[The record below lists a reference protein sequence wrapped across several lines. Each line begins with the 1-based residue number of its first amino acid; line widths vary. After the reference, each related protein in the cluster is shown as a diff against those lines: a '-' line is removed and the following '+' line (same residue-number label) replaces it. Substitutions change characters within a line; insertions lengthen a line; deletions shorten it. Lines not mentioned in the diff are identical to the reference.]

1 MDSLSQLMRF
11 YGVGGGMSAEGLRRY
26 LEDGLPVSGAGRAD
40 LARGEELDVYDP
52 DISGL
57 LLGLGFRIQVL
68 VGGVDGS
75 VVAHPV
81 RGVSG
86 PLFVVFRTVVR
97 SEVRDGRGRVVQPE
111 VGHFEPLFPRGV
123 APADVVPAGAGSPVR
138 TSAGSVLVDS
148 NALSGAQRGVLDGLG
163 RYAGEMVVDGDA
175 WFGSMIQ
182 AAGEHQGRTG
192 TVAVMAGMRPADLRA
207 WLLLEL
213 DNVALSRNSVY
224 AVAAARGEGQY
235 EAFLAAL
242 GRPGGYHPLFE
253 VLVDVAAGLL
263 DVRLHVVTPEGV
275 TVSSGRAGD
284 PGLYVV
290 RTEGGHYLPALA
302 GSRLGEPVEGDVEPS
317 WPLFLPPGAD
327 LLSTVD
333 TGGVSGEV
341 VVVGSGAGEPVG
353 VLRAV
358 RRAAGGVD
366 QPVVVVSVPPGGSP
380 DAGQVDAVR
389 TLLNVYGWRGRV
401 PVVVTRGR
409 LAPLES
415 LLDLYGVSA
424 VYQTSAVGGG
434 LGGRSGGLAALN
446 LSNAWV
452 LRRPAGEPAAAGL
465 SSEVLSA
472 ELLQA
477 AAGRRRPVFDR
488 PSTPVAS
495 FLSVPLRDTSRIRET
510 YDTYRALLAPDLPQ
524 VQQIVSRDPAFAGHQ
539 AVLGLAELGQ
549 FDAAVAY
556 LQAGD
561 DRPDVIAA
569 PLLNIDRDA
578 TPVERQRAVVGML
591 PHLAALAR
599 AVSHDLASEAIL
611 LAVADLITE
620 NRSQE
625 DVRNDIWFH
634 KNLLPKDGRLRVGW
648 VTHLTELTQQLPE
661 HTDSLGWVA
670 SAIMNCPD

>member
-1 MDSLSQLMRF
+1 MAGPGTLSQ
-11 YGVGGGMSAEGLRRY
+11 
-26 LEDGLPVSGAGRAD
+26 
-40 LARGEELDVYDP
+40 
-52 DISGL
+52 
-57 LLGLGFRIQVL
+57 
-68 VGGVDGS
+68 
-75 VVAHPV
+75 
-81 RGVSG
+81 
-86 PLFVVFRTVVR
+86 
-97 SEVRDGRGRVVQPE
+97 
-111 VGHFEPLFPRGV
+111 
-123 APADVVPAGAGSPVR
+123 
-138 TSAGSVLVDS
+138 
-148 NALSGAQRGVLDGLG
+148 AQQRVLDELG
-163 RYAGEMVVDGDA
+163 RYAGEMVLDGDA

-182 AAGEHQGRTG
+182 AAGELQGRTG
-192 TVAVMAGMRPADLRA
+192 TVALMAGMTPADLRA

-213 DNVALSRNSVY
+213 DNMALSRNSVY
-224 AVAAARGEGQY
+224 AVAAAQGEGQY

-263 DVRLHVVTPEGV
+263 DVRLHVITPEGV

-284 PGLYVV
+284 PELYVV
-290 RTEGGHYLPALA
+290 RTGSGHYLPALA
-302 GSRLGEPVEGDVEPS
+302 GNRPDEPVERDVEPS
-317 WPLFLPPGAD
+317 WPLFLPPGAE
-327 LLSTVD
+327 LLSTMD
-333 TGGVSGEV
+333 TGNVSGEV

-353 VLRAV
+353 VLSAV
-358 RRAAGGVD
+358 RRAAAGVD

-380 DAGQVDAVR
+380 DAAQVDTVR

-401 PVVVTRGR
+401 PVVVTRGS
-409 LAPLES
+409 LTPLES
-415 LLDLYGVSA
+415 LLDLYGVTA
-424 VYQTSAVGGG
+424 VYQTSVGAG
-434 LGGRSGGLAALN
+434 LGGPSGGLAALN

-465 SSEVLSA
+465 SSEVFSA

-477 AAGRRRPVFDR
+477 AASRRRPVFDR

-495 FLSVPLRDTSRIRET
+495 FLSVPLQDTGRIRDT
-510 YDTYRALLAPDLPQ
+510 YDTYRALLTPDLPQ

-578 TPVERQRAVVGML
+578 TPVERERAVVGML

-625 DVRNDIWFH
+625 DVKNDIWFH

-661 HTDSLGWVA
+661 HTNSLGWIA